1 MQVNYVVYTEIVDL
15 AAFTNQRWHV
25 LCGRVHKLCPLAF
38 SFILDCWHAGLK
50 ALAWGVTSGRTV
62 SPDWHQH
69 MWAFTPLPLAPA
81 WPCLGWPQQ
90 PLGKLLQPSPAEK
103 EVVSFRGFALGQLP
117 LVRQLYLNL

>member
-1 MQVNYVVYTEIVDL
+1 MWESAQTLSFGLFLYIGLL
-15 AAFTNQRWHV
+15 ARRVESAGVGVGGSPQGEQSALIGTST
-25 LCGRVHKLCPLAF
+25 CGHSHLCP
-38 SFILDCWHAGLK
+38 
-50 ALAWGVTSGRTV
+50 
-62 SPDWHQH
+62 
-69 MWAFTPLPLAPA
+69 

>member
-1 MQVNYVVYTEIVDL
+1 ML
-15 AAFTNQRWHV
+15 
-25 LCGRVHKLCPLAF
+25 
-38 SFILDCWHAGLK
+38 FILRLLTLQRSQTKGGMFYVGECTNSGLFLYIGL
-50 ALAWGVTSGRTV
+50 LARRVESSGVGVGVTSGRTV

-69 MWAFTPLPLAPA
+69 MRAFTPLPLAPA

-90 PLGKLLQPSPAEK
+90 PLGKLVQPNPAEK

>member
-1 MQVNYVVYTEIVDL
+1 MWESAQTLSFGLFLYIGLL
-15 AAFTNQRWHV
+15 AR
-25 LCGRVHKLCPLAF
+25 RVE
-38 SFILDCWHAGLK
+38 SAGVG
-50 ALAWGVTSGRTV
+50 GVTSGRTV